1 MLLRKRMAHAK
12 AYGCCESNIFR
23 VFTNCSL
30 ELDKKR
36 SGEIVFSDEALFIV
50 ISTLYYLRLQ
60 NYIARVKYPNFFPH
74 K

>member
-1 MLLRKRMAHAK
+1 MVVAK
-12 AYGCCESNIFR
+12 DNIFR

-30 ELDKKR
+30 ELNKKR
-36 SGEIVFSDEALFIV
+36 SGEIVFPDEALLIV